1 MVLCQAVWPWA
12 TQSLFLGLQFP
23 VLEIQMAGLD
33 GSWGPFPFW
42 PCEEE
47 RRGLT
52 QQTTGTWRNDP
63 GTSHGT
69 WWPPVSQAPGVCQAL
84 HCKAKHFLPLSH
96 FTLPTLGDIVIPISQ
111 MRDWGPERLGS
122 LPKITQLMD
131 DKASL
136 LTQGVRS
143 DPRPGRR
150 EGRVSNK
157 AQAAS

>member
-1 MVLCQAVWPWA
+1 M
-12 TQSLFLGLQFP
+12 TQEP
-23 VLEIQMAGLD
+23 H
-33 GSWGPFPFW
+33 
-42 PCEEE
+42 
-47 RRGLT
+47 
-52 QQTTGTWRNDP
+52 TG
-63 GTSHGT
+63 HGG
-69 WWPPVSQAPGVCQAL
+69 PPVSQAPSVCQAL
-84 HCKAKHFLPLSH
+84 HCKAKQRFLPLSH
-96 FTLPTLGDIVIPISQ
+96 FTLPTLGDIVTPISQ
-111 MRDWGPERLGS
+111 MRDWGPERLGY